1 MRRIFLWVLALLA
14 VYGCSKMEPVSGV
27 AADES
32 GETPIVL
39 QGVIDPVGT
48 RAGGVIDGQ
57 YPATD
62 LGIAVY
68 RTDANSTTA
77 NDYAGTWS
85 TNYAATWESSDGDI
99 NFGSNKVTYLRN
111 GWKTRLIGLYYPD
124 GARTDNVVTI
134 PFDGYTDVMCSQ
146 IIEGSSSDEVDDF
159 VFKHLL
165 TQVQVF
171 VKGEDAYTIQEWGA
185 ITSLKLKGRSGNLAV
200 TLPEPNIATDLTAAV
215 PTVDVTGND
224 DTQVPRYNGTQ
235 TYNGNFT
242 FDETERQYGLIMFP
256 PANSELSFE
265 IETVYGGTAVVVTT
279 ENITSFSV
287 AKAYAITLVFKAD
300 GTIGI
305 GIGGSASGS
314 GDYVEWQAAGDSEKE
329 DLDVE

>member
-1 MRRIFLWVLALLA
+1 
-14 VYGCSKMEPVSGV
+14 MEPVSGV
-27 AADES
+27 ATDES

-48 RAGGVIDGQ
+48 RAGGVIGSTT
-57 YPATD
+57 PSSD
-62 LGIAVY
+62 LGIIVLRANAYSAV
-68 RTDANSTTA
+68 A
-77 NDYAGTWS
+77 NDYPIAYS
-85 TNYAATWESSDGDI
+85 SDYAATWKSDGTIDW
-99 NFGSNKVTYLRN
+99 GSKKVTYPKN
-111 GWKTRLIGLYYPD
+111 GWSTRLIGLYPS
-124 GARTDNVVTI
+124 GTRTGNVVTI

-171 VKGEDAYTIQEWGA
+171 VKGEDVSTIDEWGP
-185 ITSLKLKGRSGNLAV
+185 ITSLELVGKSGNFVV
-200 TLPEPNIATDLTAAV
+200 TLPAPNVTDLTAAV
-215 PTVDVTGND
+215 PTVDVDGSG

-235 TYNGNFT
+235 TYTGNFT
-242 FDETERQYGLIMFP
+242 FSDQSQQYGLIMLP
-256 PANSELSFE
+256 PVSGSALSFK
-265 IETVYGGTAVVVTT
+265 INTLYSNSSVTVPTT
-279 ENITSFSV
+279 ITTFEQSQ
-287 AKAYAITLVFKAD
+287 AYAITLVFKAD

-305 GIGGSASGS
+305 GIGGSASGL